1 MSGVNLLGYAAS
13 VAVLS
18 TFCMNN
24 MISLRLVAILSN
36 VLFAS
41 YALFA
46 HIAPVLILHAVLLP
60 VNLFRLI
67 QNRARLP
74 S

>member
-13 VAVLS
+13 IAVLA
-18 TFCMNN
+18 TFCMNG
-24 MISLRLVAILSN
+24 MFSLRFVALLSN

-46 HIAPVLILHAVLLP
+46 HIQPVLILHAVLLP
-60 VNLFRLI
+60 VNLIRLVQSFRL
-67 QNRARLP
+67 R
-74 S
+74 